1 MSERFLAHRRS
12 FVFVAALSLH
22 LGVFWTFAGQSYT
35 ERFGTD
41 AGQYKTMATN
51 ILEGRG
57 FSLRTKEPYVPDSI
71 RTPIYPMYLAA
82 SKVLTG
88 SFYPTIYLSILLAAT
103 IPLAG
108 MGILRLL
115 KPSARLELAAGLLL
129 SLDPHLWYYGM
140 IYGSEA
146 VFLPLVA
153 WGVFLTFRM
162 VRSPSGYRAVVAGAV
177 MGLATLTRPIV
188 QFVPAL
194 VILVAVAAT
203 VRKHPFAKV
212 LARSTAVFLCGWG
225 LVVAPWLWRN
235 HAQFGS
241 WSFANIGWF
250 NMYTRVAA
258 TVESIE
264 TKRPYND
271 LRLEYLQRLH
281 DKGYVTTSPV
291 EEWDVHG
298 YEFKPIF
305 QKETLAAI
313 RKYPKS
319 FVISQASSFLTVI
332 SQDVAMPMAKRLGIV
347 KYRYPSFSPVV
358 TLVRD
363 GPLAL
368 VRVFIAEFSWP
379 FIYALVAR
387 AFWLLLFLASL
398 AAPWLA
404 WRYRKDLIVPTAFLI
419 LYDLGIVAL
428 SLNAAAQSDARYRA
442 QFIFVQV
449 PLALLTY
456 ALWKDRTQSGLPDKT
471 DATMSGFSCPACGC
485 VSLSRVRG
493 EVGGFV
499 VSGCGVCGTHS
510 VVSPPPVETL
520 RDVYGEGY
528 FDGGG
533 AFGYVDYEA
542 DKRAAADHL
551 ESVLDI
557 LGTYTGPGRLLDV
570 GAATGVFMEH
580 AARRGWRPVGH
591 EISEA
596 AAAKA
601 QAKGHVM
608 TTGDLVHSGHAP
620 ATFDVV
626 TMLDVLE
633 HVPDPAVLLA
643 QAANLIVPGG
653 IMLVNTPDASSVYAK
668 IMGLR
673 WHAFVPPEHLVL
685 LTPRAMRLM
694 LERHGFSVLWIGR
707 VPKAFRL
714 SYVLQTLARQTHLEF
729 VGKAATFVA
738 ARPSID
744 LRLPLD
750 LRDNMV
756 IVARRPA

>member
-1 MSERFLAHRRS
+1 MFERLLTYRRS
-12 FVFVAALSLH
+12 FVFVFALSLH
-22 LGVFWTFAGQSYT
+22 LAMFWTFAGRSYT

-51 ILEGRG
+51 ILAGRG
-57 FSLRTKEPYVPDSI
+57 FSLRTMEPYVPDSI
-71 RTPIYPMYLAA
+71 RTPVYPMYLAA
-82 SKVLTG
+82 SKALTG

-108 MGILRLL
+108 MGIMRLL

-129 SLDPHLWYYGM
+129 SFDPHLWYYGM

-153 WGVFLTFRM
+153 WGLFLTFRM
-162 VRSPSGYRAVVAGAV
+162 VRSPSGYRAAAAGAV

-194 VILVAVAAT
+194 VVLVAVSAYL
-203 VRKHPFAKV
+203 RKQSLAKV
-212 LARSTAVFLCGWG
+212 LVRSALIFICGWG

-235 HAQFGS
+235 HALFGS

-281 DKGYVTTSPV
+281 DKGYVATSPV

-305 QKETLAAI
+305 QKETLEAI
-313 RKYPKS
+313 RRYPKS
-319 FVISQASSFLTVI
+319 FAISQVSSFLTVI

-363 GPLAL
+363 GPFAL
-368 VRVFIAEFSWP
+368 VHAFTTEFSWP
-379 FIYALVAR
+379 FLYALVAR
-387 AFWLLLFLASL
+387 VFWLLLFLASL

-404 WRYRKDLIVPTAFLI
+404 WRYRKDLVMPAIFLV

-428 SLNAAAQSDARYRA
+428 SLNAAAQADARYRA

-456 ALWKDRTQSGLPDKT
+456 ALWKHRTEPGAPDQVKVPM
-471 DATMSGFSCPACGC
+471 AGPACPACGC
-485 VSLSRVRG
+485 ASLSRVRG
-493 EVGGFV
+493 RIDGFV
-499 VSGCGVCGTHS
+499 VSGCGVCGTQT
-510 VVSPPPVETL
+510 VVSPPPVEIL

-533 AFGYVDYEA
+533 VFGYVDYEA
-542 DKRAAADHL
+542 DKRAATGHL
-551 ESVLDI
+551 EGVLDI
-557 LGTYTGPGRLLDV
+557 LGTHAAPGRLLDV

-601 QAKGHVM
+601 RAKGHVV
-608 TTGDLVHSGHAP
+608 TTGDLAGAGHEL
-620 ATFDVV
+620 ATFDAV

-633 HVPDPAVLLA
+633 HVSDPAAMLT
-643 QAANLIVPGG
+643 QAADLLVPGG
-653 IMLVNTPDASSVYAK
+653 ILLVNTPDASSVYATF
-668 IMGLR
+668 MGLR

-694 LERHGFSVLWIGR
+694 LERQGFSVLWIGR

-714 SYVLQTLARQTHLEF
+714 SYVLRTVARRTRWGF
-729 VGKAATFVA
+729 VNKVA
-738 ARPSID
+738 DVVAVRPSID
-744 LRLPLD
+744 LHLPLD